1 MLLCFTKT
9 PVYAKLNIQF
19 DCEKEGQMALI
30 DDYNLIYRIAKMY
43 FLDGLSQVETAKATG
58 LSRATVCRAL
68 EAAKSSGMVSV
79 SLHMPASAK
88 PDSKTAQRLCASLGL
103 KEVILAPTC
112 HDDETSEGIELLS
125 HDVTSVAAAHL
136 PRLLADSRMI
146 GLAWG
151 RTVYNTA
158 LHLPPVRDGAR
169 RLFVPLISNF
179 SSCNSYLQTSSIVAR
194 FGDVFSAR
202 GYYLNISP
210 KERSKGERT
219 PEEAAQIRQLAVY
232 WDALDS
238 AIVSFS
244 SPDNLTGYEYC
255 GDLWKKY
262 AAETDPRD
270 NQMCFESMAQV
281 FYQNGSYYS
290 VNQNFDIVAIDLQR
304 LREIQNVICVA
315 AGKKKAKALIYAA
328 KGGFYNTLILD
339 TPTAEEMLSQLKNGE
354 KPC

>member
-1 MLLCFTKT
+1 
-9 PVYAKLNIQF
+9 
-19 DCEKEGQMALI
+19 MALT

-68 EAAKSSGMVSV
+68 EAAKSSGMVSI
-79 SLHMPASAK
+79 SLHMPADAK
-88 PDSKTAQRLCASLGL
+88 PDSKTAQKLCSALGL

-112 HDDETSEGIELLS
+112 YDDETNEGIELLS

-136 PRLLADSRMI
+136 PRLLADSHMV

-158 LHLPPVRDGAR
+158 LHLPPVRDGKR

-179 SSCNSYLQTSSIVAR
+179 SSGNSYLQTSSIVAR
-194 FGDVFSAR
+194 FVDSFSAS
-202 GYYLNISP
+202 GYYLNISQ

-219 PEEAAQIRQLAVY
+219 PEEAAQIQRLAVY

-238 AIVSFS
+238 AIISFS
-244 SPDNLTGYEYC
+244 SPDNLAGYEYC
-255 GDLWKKY
+255 GDLWLNY
-262 AAETDPRD
+262 AAETDALT

-281 FYQNGSYYS
+281 FYENGSYCS
-290 VNQNFDIVAIDLQR
+290 VNRNFDIVAIDLQR
-304 LREIQNVICVA
+304 LREIQTVICIA
-315 AGKKKAKALIYAA
+315 AGKKKAKALINAA
-328 KGGFYNTLILD
+328 RGRFYNTLILD
-339 TPTAEEMLSQLKNGE
+339 APTAEDMLRRLKDGE
-354 KPC
+354 RSG